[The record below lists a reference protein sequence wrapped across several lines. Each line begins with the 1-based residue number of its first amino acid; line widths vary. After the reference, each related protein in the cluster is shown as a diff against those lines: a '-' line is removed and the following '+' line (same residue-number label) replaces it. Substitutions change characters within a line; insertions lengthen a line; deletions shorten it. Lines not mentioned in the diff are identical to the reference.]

1 MNRKN
6 SKRITDDTE
15 YKKVG
20 KSYQDNLSPSEIK
33 DKLEDYKPVFDISTV
48 ALNSHIRYFTN
59 DEKSGKKLFRLG
71 GFLIKN
77 EKDYIVL
84 SNGNLNWSVQ
94 KKTSTFY
101 HKMSIKEIKEELK
114 EEIIEKVSHKYEKK
128 INDLAQ
134 ENAALKQTLKA
145 VKKTIKKN

>member
-1 MNRKN
+1 MNRQN
-6 SKRITDDTE
+6 SKRITEDTE

-20 KSYQDNLSPSEIK
+20 KSYQDNLSPSDIK
-33 DKLEDYKPVFDISTV
+33 DKLQDYKPVFDISTV
-48 ALNSHIRYFTN
+48 SLNAHIRYFSH
-59 DEKSGKKLFRLG
+59 DEKTGKKLFRLG

-77 EKDYIVL
+77 EKEYIVL
-84 SNGNLNWSVQ
+84 SNGKVNWSVQ
-94 KKTSTFY
+94 KKNSTFFE
-101 HKMSIKEIKEELK
+101 KMSIKDIK

-128 INDLAQ
+128 INELAQ

>member
-1 MNRKN
+1 MNRQN
-6 SKRITDDTE
+6 NKRITTDTE

-20 KSYQDNLSPSEIK
+20 KSYQDNLSPNDIK

-48 ALNSHIRYFTN
+48 SLNTHIRYFSN
-59 DEKSGKKLFRLG
+59 DEKTGKKLFRLG
-71 GFLIKN
+71 GFLLKN

-84 SNGNLNWSVQ
+84 TNGRLNWSVQ

-101 HKMSIKEIKEELK
+101 QKMSIKEIKEE
-114 EEIIEKVSHKYEKK
+114 IIDKVLHKYEKK

-134 ENAALKQTLKA
+134 ENASLKQTLKA

>member
-1 MNRKN
+1 MNRLK

-20 KSYQDNLSPSEIK
+20 KSYQDNLSPSDIK
-33 DKLEDYKPVFDISTV
+33 DKLEDYKPVFDIGTV
-48 ALNSHIRYFTN
+48 ALNSHIRYFTH
-59 DEKSGKKLFRLG
+59 DMKTGKKLFRLG
-71 GFLIKN
+71 GFLLKN

-84 SNGNLNWSVQ
+84 TNGNVNWSVQ
-94 KKTSTFY
+94 KKNSTFY
-101 HKMSIKEIKEELK
+101 QKMSIKELK
-114 EEIIEKVSHKYEKK
+114 EEIIDKVAHKYEKK

-134 ENAALKQTLKA
+134 ENAVLKQTLKA